1 MEVFVSSQSLTPVY
15 CLCEEHTEIG
25 VKILDQI
32 KARCKHMLLPHSM
45 MAQRNK
51 RRAHLSETDE
61 TNLSSG
67 TFLYPKTVLPR
78 AASTPEIPLEIR
90 STSQDYTGE
99 EKNANKRKYT
109 RPRSV
114 SFHPDI
120 RLYYAATINDLDEV
134 KMLVE
139 SGMADVNATN
149 PAEGATAMHG
159 AAYEG
164 NVECI
169 RYLLENGADVNV
181 QDDDGWTSL
190 HAAVCGEKRKCV
202 EVLLKANCDPFA
214 ETIDGLTPFQM
225 AIEMANDKLVK
236 LFVKKFS
243 VMMEDKSVPETF
255 V

>member
-1 MEVFVSSQSLTPVY
+1 MFDSSHCLNPAY
-15 CLCEEHTEIG
+15 CLCGEHREVE
-25 VKILDQI
+25 VKIFDQI
-32 KARCKHMLLPHSM
+32 NARHSHMLLAHSM

-51 RRAHLSETDE
+51 RRTHLSETDA
-61 TNLSSG
+61 TSLHSG

-90 STSQDYTGE
+90 STSQDYLAE
-99 EKNANKRKYT
+99 EKNASKRKYS

-120 RLYYAATINDLDEV
+120 RLYYAATTNDLDEV

-149 PAEGATAMHG
+149 PAEGATALHG

-164 NVECI
+164 NVDCV

-181 QDDDGWTSL
+181 HDDDGWTSL

-202 EVLLKANCDPFA
+202 GLLLKANCDPFA

-225 AIEMANDKLVK
+225 AIEMGNDKLIR
-236 LFVKKFS
+236 LFVKRFS
-243 VMMEDKSVPETF
+243 AMMEDESVPETF

>member
-1 MEVFVSSQSLTPVY
+1 MTIF
-15 CLCEEHTEIG
+15 
-25 VKILDQI
+25 DQI
-32 KARCKHMLLPHSM
+32 NARHTHMLSAHSV
-45 MAQRNK
+45 MAQRNN
-51 RRAHLSETDE
+51 RRVHLSETDA
-61 TNLSSG
+61 TSLPSG
-67 TFLYPKTVLPR
+67 TFLYPKAVLPR

-90 STSQDYTGE
+90 SASQDYHAE
-99 EKNANKRKYT
+99 EKNPSKRKYS

-120 RLYYAATINDLDEV
+120 RLYYAATTNDLDEV

-139 SGMADVNATN
+139 TRMADVNATN
-149 PAEGATAMHG
+149 PAEGATALHG

-164 NVECI
+164 NVDCI
-169 RYLLENGADVNV
+169 RYLLENGADVNA
-181 QDDDGWTSL
+181 QDDDGWTPL

-202 EVLLKANCDPFA
+202 EILLKANCDSFA

-225 AIEMANDKLVK
+225 AIEMANDKLVR

>member
-1 MEVFVSSQSLTPVY
+1 LNAVYRLCGEHVETEVNIF
-15 CLCEEHTEIG
+15 
-25 VKILDQI
+25 DQI
-32 KARCKHMLLPHSM
+32 NARRTHMLLAHSV
-45 MAQRNK
+45 MAQGNK
-51 RRAHLSETDE
+51 RRAHLSETDA
-61 TNLSSG
+61 TGLPSG

-90 STSQDYTGE
+90 STSQDYATE
-99 EKNANKRKYT
+99 EKNASKRKYS

-120 RLYYAATINDLDEV
+120 RLYYAATTNDLDEV

-149 PAEGATAMHG
+149 PAEGATALHG

-164 NVECI
+164 NVDCV
-169 RYLLENGADVNV
+169 RYLLGKGADVNV

-225 AIEMANDKLVK
+225 AIEMANDKLVR

>member
-1 MEVFVSSQSLTPVY
+1 MFDSSRYYGEV
-15 CLCEEHTEIG
+15 E
-25 VKILDQI
+25 VKIFDQI
-32 KARCKHMLLPHSM
+32 NARHSHMLLAHGM

-51 RRAHLSETDE
+51 RRTHLTETDA
-61 TNLSSG
+61 TSLHSG

-90 STSQDYTGE
+90 STSQDYLAE
-99 EKNANKRKYT
+99 EKNASKRKYS

-120 RLYYAATINDLDEV
+120 RLYYAATTNDLDEV

-149 PAEGATAMHG
+149 PAEGATALHG

-164 NVECI
+164 NVDCV

-181 QDDDGWTSL
+181 HDDDGWTSL

-202 EVLLKANCDPFA
+202 ELLLKANCDPFA

-225 AIEMANDKLVK
+225 AIEMGNDKLIR
-236 LFVKKFS
+236 LFVKRFS
-243 VMMEDKSVPETF
+243 AMMEDESVPETF

>member
-1 MEVFVSSQSLTPVY
+1 
-15 CLCEEHTEIG
+15 
-25 VKILDQI
+25 
-32 KARCKHMLLPHSM
+32 MLATHSM
-45 MAQRNK
+45 MAERNK
-51 RRAHLSETDE
+51 RRALLSETDA
-61 TNLSSG
+61 TLSSG
-67 TFLYPKTVLPR
+67 SFMCQKTVLPR

-90 STSQDYTGE
+90 SPSQDYAVE
-99 EKNANKRKYT
+99 EKNGCKRKYS

-120 RLYYAATINDLDEV
+120 RLYYAATTNDLEEV

-149 PAEGATAMHG
+149 PAEGATALHG

-164 NVECI
+164 SVECL

-181 QDDDGWTSL
+181 RDDDGWTSL
-190 HAAVCGEKRKCV
+190 HAAVCGKKSKCV
-202 EVLLKANCDPFA
+202 ELLLKADCDPFA

-225 AIEMANDKLVK
+225 AIEIGNDKL
-236 LFVKKFS
+236 LRQFVKRFS
-243 VMMEDKSVPETF
+243 AMMDDVSIPETS